1 MPSFRAVVPPPVAC
15 RHTADCLKIAHRRGD
30 PGCGG
35 PAPGGAGANS
45 DLIATAIVC
54 DSPHPAQPNRLELGA
69 LIAHLI
75 RANHA
80 DAVLAAPQRMDQGPG
95 TRDGIGLAMGN

>member
-1 MPSFRAVVPPPVAC
+1 MPPV
-15 RHTADCLKIAHRRGD
+15 RIPIDR
-30 PGCGG
+30 
-35 PAPGGAGANS
+35 N
-45 DLIATAIVC
+45 AIVC

-80 DAVLAAPQRMDQGPG
+80 DAVLAAPQKDGPR
-95 TRDGIGLAMGN
+95 TREEGRYWLGNGN